1 MAGSSRGLP
10 PGEGD
15 TVRDLVEFLCKSVVD
30 QPDEVRVTEVEGET
44 AVIVE
49 IRVAAA
55 DTGRVIGKQGR
66 IIAAIR
72 TLARAAATRQGKRV
86 VVEVIE

>member
-1 MAGSSRGLP
+1 
-10 PGEGD
+10 
-15 TVRDLVEFLCKSVVD
+15 VRELVEFLCKSVVD
-30 QPDEVRVTEVEGET
+30 HPDQVRVSEIEGET

-49 IRVAAA
+49 IRVAPE
-55 DTGRVIGKQGR
+55 DTGRVIGRQGR

-86 VVEVIE
+86 VVEVVE

>member
-1 MAGSSRGLP
+1 MR
-10 PGEGD
+10 E
-15 TVRDLVEFLCKSVVD
+15 LVEYLCKAIVEHPD
-30 QPDEVRVTEVEGET
+30 QVRVNEVEGET

-49 IRVAAA
+49 IRVAPD
-55 DTGRVIGKQGR
+55 DTGRVIGRQGR

-86 VVEVIE
+86 VVEVVE

>member
-1 MAGSSRGLP
+1 MR
-10 PGEGD
+10 E
-15 TVRDLVEFLCKSVVD
+15 LVEFLCKSVVD
-30 QPDEVRVTEVEGET
+30 HPEEVRVTEMAGET

-49 IRVAAA
+49 IRVAPD
-55 DTGRVIGKQGR
+55 DTGRVIGRQGR

-86 VVEVIE
+86 VVEVVE

>member
-1 MAGSSRGLP
+1 MR
-10 PGEGD
+10 E
-15 TVRDLVEFLCKSVVD
+15 LVEFFCKSVVD
-30 QPDEVRVTEVEGET
+30 QPDQVRVTEVEGET

-49 IRVAAA
+49 IHVAPT
-55 DTGRVIGKQGR
+55 DTGRVIGRQGR

-72 TLARAAATRQGKRV
+72 TLVRAAAMRQGKRV

>member
-1 MAGSSRGLP
+1 MR
-10 PGEGD
+10 E
-15 TVRDLVEFLCKSVVD
+15 LVEFLCKSVVEHPD
-30 QPDEVRVTEVEGET
+30 QVRVTEVEGET

-49 IRVAAA
+49 IRVASE
-55 DTGRVIGKQGR
+55 DTGRVIGRQGR

-86 VVEVIE
+86 VVEVVE